1 MCLLIYLGQIS
12 LLYSHNL
19 LMAHSALVFAQLDAA
34 ASSAPPLHAASAWLL
49 DTQSDPGSPLPSFDD
64 VCRTL
69 RVPAERTANNS
80 LMILRLPHRILQGT
94 ASDHERGLWRAY
106 ATTGLH
112 EWITREL
119 VEELAERIQARLG
132 DVVLSGLSGRADLN
146 GQWATVIGRQLEGG
160 RIPVRIVAT
169 GECIRVKAF
178 NIFGGDGGLP
188 VVLEVGAGRGALAHH
203 LSRRLYGFARV
214 VATDSGRDLA
224 ARCCGAPASAAN
236 AATTTTSSSAASC
249 SASSSPVAAAD
260 VPTGAFAVERLDAE
274 AALSAHAP
282 RIVLCS
288 WMPSGIDWTR
298 AMRACPSVHE
308 YLLVGEPDGSTCGD
322 GWATWG
328 QLFDGYEEYG
338 LDEES
343 EPPFKE
349 DGFVRAPCDEVS
361 RYQRC
366 RFDSALHASAH
377 HSALS
382 LR

>member
-1 MCLLIYLGQIS
+1 MAKGSASCCTHS
-12 LLYSHNL
+12 LTHV
-19 LMAHSALVFAQLDAA
+19 HKRVSA
-34 ASSAPPLHAASAWLL
+34 
-49 DTQSDPGSPLPSFDD
+49 
-64 VCRTL
+64 
-69 RVPAERTANNS
+69 
-80 LMILRLPHRILQGT
+80 
-94 ASDHERGLWRAY
+94 
-106 ATTGLH
+106 
-112 EWITREL
+112 EL
-119 VEELAERIQARLG
+119 VTHSPSEAPEQ
-132 DVVLSGLSGRADLN
+132 LSCCRN
-146 GQWATVIGRQLEGG
+146 RQWATVNPR
-160 RIPVRIVAT
+160 A
-169 GECIRVKAF
+169 
-178 NIFGGDGGLP
+178 
-188 VVLEVGAGRGALAHH
+188 VLEVGDGALAHH
-203 LSRRLYGFARV
+203 LSRRFYGFARV
-214 VATDSGRDLA
+214 VATDSGCDLA

-236 AATTTTSSSAASC
+236 ATTTTTSSSAASC

-308 YLLVGEPDGSTCGD
+308 YLLIGEPDGSTCGD